1 VARNSDFAQYE
12 TNEGPCFSSFREQR
26 TLMIHDLQTDE
37 RWPNYRVKALELGV
51 RSMMSVRLF
60 VTTYNMGALDLY
72 SRQPHAFGERQQ
84 VIAQVFATHASVAV
98 KAALLEAGLNAS
110 IRSRDVIGQA
120 KGIIMA
126 RLHMTDKLA
135 FDMLVRISQDRNVPV
150 REVAQEIARTGQISG
165 LLDSSGHRA
174 GPEPAR
180 RARDHARQLD
190 LRPRQTDSPARR

>member
-1 VARNSDFAQYE
+1 
-12 TNEGPCFSSFREQR
+12 
-26 TLMIHDLQTDE
+26 MIHDLETDE

-60 VTTYNMGALDLY
+60 VTAYNMGALDLY

-84 VIAQVFATHASVAV
+84 VIAQVFAIHASVAV
-98 KAALLEAGLNAS
+98 KAALLEAGLNSS

-135 FDMLVRISQDRNVPV
+135 FDMLVRVSQHRNVPV
-150 REVAQEIARTGQISG
+150 REVAQEIARTGQIPG
-165 LLDSSGHRA
+165 PLD
-174 GPEPAR
+174 
-180 RARDHARQLD
+180 
-190 LRPRQTDSPARR
+190 